1 MDVSAFYGTVSG
13 LSFTLLGLWWVA
25 CQGRSEWLGRSGGG
39 PMAYVV
45 SLHFLLPGAMSL
57 LAMVAPDEP
66 LIWRGV
72 FATAGALGTVGVVL
86 IGRQMRLVTRAA
98 RQARVLTWVGVPVYA
113 LIVAV
118 ALVPQSLEQI
128 GLRLAPL
135 QVEAIMLSALII
147 LGAQAAWL
155 LTFPP
160 DEA

>member
-25 CQGRSEWLGRSGGG
+25 CQGRSAWIDRSGGQA
-39 PMAYVV
+39 MAYVV

-72 FATAGALGTVGVVL
+72 FATAGILGMIGVML

-98 RQARVLTWVGVPVYA
+98 RHARLLTWIGVPVYL
-113 LIVAV
+113 LI
-118 ALVPQSLEQI
+118 ALVAIAPQALQGVGVS
-128 GLRLAPL
+128 LAPL
-135 QVEAIMLSALII
+135 QVEAVMLSALII

-155 LTFPP
+155 LTFAPE
-160 DEA
+160 DA